1 VPECTSV
8 SSTKLQGWAPD
19 WVVIAL
25 VGCGDKVSNAM
36 TARTVVLM
44 RQSDLVAT
52 KTLLVGTTKTKMG
65 ATKFKMGATKF
76 RNGATKLFTS
86 QLVLQRGLTG
96 IRSIENEISSQFVLA
111 SENFVQAN
119 VKFISAICRPFRSA
133 FRPGSFRR
141 CG

>member
-1 VPECTSV
+1 MGA
-8 SSTKLQGWAPD
+8 TKFK
-19 WVVIAL
+19 
-25 VGCGDKVSNAM
+25 VGATKFLFRKDKNPGQ
-36 TARTVVLM
+36 TV
-44 RQSDLVAT
+44 RQNICFGAT
-52 KTLLVGTTKTKMG
+52 KTFLVGTTKTKMG

-86 QLVLQRGLTG
+86 QFVLQRGRTG

-119 VKFISAICRPFRSA
+119 VKFISAIGRPFRSA